1 MRKIFGLLLV
11 IGLTLAVVAEEKVV
25 ETSYPP
31 KEEEP
36 KLNGWGSKFFD
47 ALDGEVDKTK
57 EYQKKQWEKMKK
69 QFKDLF
75 NSFDHD
81 WEELDKTMEEKDE
94 TKEEK

>member
-1 MRKIFGLLLV
+1 MRKIFALLLV

-31 KEEEP
+31 KEEP
-36 KLNGWGSKFFD
+36 KLHGWGSKFFD

-69 QFKDLF
+69 QFKNLF
-75 NSFDHD
+75 NNDD
-81 WEELDKTMEEKDE
+81 KEWEEIDKTMEEKNE

>member
-31 KEEEP
+31 KEEES

-47 ALDGEVDKTK
+47 TLDGEVGKTK
-57 EYQKKQWEKMKK
+57 EYQKEQWEKMKK
-69 QFKDLF
+69 QFNDLF
-75 NSFDHD
+75 NIFNSDD
-81 WEELDKTMEEKDE
+81 KEWEE
-94 TKEEK
+94 